1 MNRSEFIEATSRLE
15 QYYDKEYNTQQMQ
28 IMYEELNGL
37 TVERYRQLISALI
50 RKSKF
55 LPKVA
60 DIIEANAEEPYT
72 NSNADRKVIDC
83 KRCKGTG
90 YVLYTKLIDNGV
102 EKFKNTYGA
111 VCKCGNAKQ
120 YKGWEISDVRYR
132 TNFYTPLA
140 QELGI

>member
-1 MNRSEFIEATSRLE
+1 MTRSEFIEATSRLE
-15 QYYDKEYNTQQMQ
+15 QYYDKEYNTQQLQ
-28 IMYEELNGL
+28 IMYEELNSL

-60 DIIEANAEEPYT
+60 DIIEANVEEPYT
-72 NSNADRKVIDC
+72 NSNTDKQVIDC
-83 KRCKGTG
+83 KKCKGTG

-102 EKFKNTYGA
+102 EKFKTTYGA
-111 VCKCGNAKQ
+111 VCSCGNAKQ
-120 YKGWEISDVRYR
+120 YKGWEISDARYR

>member
-1 MNRSEFIEATSRLE
+1 MTRSEFIEATSRLE
-15 QYYDKEYNTQQMQ
+15 QYYDKEYNTQQLQ
-28 IMYEELNGL
+28 IMYEELSNFD
-37 TVERYRQLISALI
+37 VNRYRQLISAVI

-60 DIIEANAEEPYT
+60 DIIGANAEEPYT
-72 NSNADRKVIDC
+72 NSNADKEVVDC
-83 KRCKGTG
+83 NKCKGTG

-102 EKFKNTYGA
+102 GKFKNIYGA
-111 VCKCGNAKQ
+111 VCSCGNAKQ
-120 YKGWEISDVRYR
+120 YKGWEVNDSEHR